1 MPRRNTELLPI
12 VSELVLGAS
21 RNSPPLQETQH
32 VTPVGWRHH
41 CHKYRWGDKEEA
53 AEEEERPSLQE
64 DRIQI
69 GVDEVIEISDDDE
82 IIEISDDDEEEQVKP
97 VFVRR
102 QNCNQ
107 FGTYIA
113 ESALETSERRKR
125 PRSRSPPHFPG
136 ELRRDGTSVE
146 DFLDP
151 FKKLCVAVDSMCL

>member
-69 GVDEVIEISDDDE
+69 GLDEVIEISDDDE
-82 IIEISDDDEEEQVKP
+82 IIEISDDDE
-97 VFVRR
+97 
-102 QNCNQ
+102 
-107 FGTYIA
+107 
-113 ESALETSERRKR
+113 ALETSERRKR

-146 DFLDP
+146 DFLHP

>member
-69 GVDEVIEISDDDE
+69 GLDEVIEISDDEE
-82 IIEISDDDEEEQVKP
+82 IIEISDDDE
-97 VFVRR
+97 
-102 QNCNQ
+102 
-107 FGTYIA
+107 
-113 ESALETSERRKR
+113 ALETSEHRKR
-125 PRSRSPPHFPG
+125 PRSRSPLR
-136 ELRRDGTSVE
+136 LRRQNCLIRWDGESSSASSPVELYRDRTSVE
-146 DFLDP
+146 DFLHP

>member
-32 VTPVGWRHH
+32 VTPVGWRHW
-41 CHKYRWGDKEEA
+41 CHSYRWGDKEEA

-69 GVDEVIEISDDDE
+69 GLDEVIEISDDDE
-82 IIEISDDDEEEQVKP
+82 IIEISDDDE
-97 VFVRR
+97 
-102 QNCNQ
+102 
-107 FGTYIA
+107 
-113 ESALETSERRKR
+113 ALETSEHRKR
-125 PRSRSPPHFPG
+125 PRSRSPLR
-136 ELRRDGTSVE
+136 LRRQNCLIRWDGESSSASSPVELYRDRTSVE
-146 DFLDP
+146 DFLHP